1 MRIGIQVKAGG
12 FLVAVLALSF
22 GVSTWVATSRSTQ
35 ALEEQAR
42 SNAEAL
48 RASALAQAR
57 NVFASL
63 ETGTKGSLER
73 GEMDQFEDLLADL
86 GKIGGVIEIGLLD
99 PKGKIAY
106 ASRETSVGK
115 PFDPAAFRRASTGS
129 GVAEVPGAGEI
140 VLLRAHRMAA
150 DCLRCLD
157 EAQPGDLAGVLYV
170 RYSLADLVRAQQES
184 RTFLVRA
191 RRASI
196 ATGVVTGLA
205 GLLAAA
211 LGTWVLLGVQVGRPI
226 RALTARVAEMATGEA
241 DLTRRLPVTSR
252 DEMGELAAAF
262 NAFLEKL
269 QALIHEVLDT
279 ASQVTAGSREIL
291 EASRAALQ
299 QAEEQKDRTH
309 AAATSAEEMSAT
321 VLQVARDAGDAA
333 DTARSASE
341 IAETG
346 GQTVESGMAS
356 MGRVEERVREI
367 AAQVRDLGRRTGEIG
382 AVMQVIDD
390 IADQTN
396 LLALNAAIEA
406 ARAGEHGRGFAV
418 VADEVRKLSEKTA
431 QATRQVRQ
439 TVAGIQKETEQAVA
453 SVEDGLREVEEAS
466 AQVRQ
471 GGQALAEI
479 VARIE
484 QTADRVAQIATATD
498 EQSAAV
504 GEISRNLDAVAD
516 LAATL
521 AEAVEEARGT
531 AERLGERT
539 SRLQHLMERFTV

>member
-1 MRIGIQVKAGG
+1 MRIGIQLKAGG

-22 GVSTWVATSRSTQ
+22 GMSTWVATTRSTQ

-42 SNAEAL
+42 TNAEAL
-48 RASALAQAR
+48 QASALAQAR

-73 GEMDQFEDLLADL
+73 GEMDQFEDLLAAL
-86 GKIGGVIEIGLLD
+86 GRIGGVIEIGLLD

-106 ASRETSVGK
+106 ASRKTSVGK
-115 PFDPAAFRRASTGS
+115 PFDATVFQKASAGS
-129 GVAEVPGAGEI
+129 GVAEVPSTEEI
-140 VLLRAHRMAA
+140 VLLRAHRMEA
-150 DCLRCLD
+150 DCLRCH
-157 EAQPGDLAGVLYV
+157 EKAKPGDLAGVLYV

-184 RTFLVRA
+184 QAFLSRA
-191 RRASI
+191 RGAGI
-196 ATGVVTGLA
+196 ATGVATGLA
-205 GLLAAA
+205 GLLAAS
-211 LGTWVLLGVQVGRPI
+211 LGTWILLGVQVGRPI
-226 RALTARVAEMATGEA
+226 RALTARVTEMATGEA

-252 DEMGELAAAF
+252 DEMGELASAF

-279 ASQVTAGSREIL
+279 ASQVTAGSHEIL
-291 EASRAALQ
+291 AASRAALQ

-309 AAATSAEEMSAT
+309 AAATSSEEMSAT
-321 VLQVARDAGDAA
+321 VLQVARDAQDAA
-333 DTARSASE
+333 NTARSASE
-341 IAETG
+341 IAEAG
-346 GQTVESGMAS
+346 GQTVESGMVG
-356 MGRVEERVREI
+356 MGRVEERVRKI

-431 QATRQVRQ
+431 QATHQVRQ
-439 TVAGIQKETEQAVA
+439 TVAGIQKETEQAVT
-453 SVEDGLREVEEAS
+453 SVEDGLQEVEEAS
-466 AQVRQ
+466 TQVRQ

-479 VARIE
+479 VAQIE
-484 QTADRVAQIATATD
+484 QTAERVVQIATAT
-498 EQSAAV
+498 EQQSAAV
-504 GEISRNLDAVAD
+504 EEISSNLDAVAD
-516 LAATL
+516 LAAKL
-521 AEAVEEARGT
+521 AGAVEEARGT

-539 SRLQHLMERFTV
+539 ARLQHLMARFTV